1 MEQEITKLQ
10 KLSRYRIL
18 GRQITKGREK
28 TDVVKIKRG
37 RDFQR
42 RKIRQEE
49 DERDNVRMRTET
61 KEEEMTKGSKTK
73 TAKINADAFWSAD
86 D

>member
-1 MEQEITKLQ
+1 VEESNPKGMEQEITKLQ

-37 RDFQR
+37 RDF
-42 RKIRQEE
+42 
-49 DERDNVRMRTET
+49 
-61 KEEEMTKGSKTK
+61 
-73 TAKINADAFWSAD
+73 
-86 D
+86 